1 MRFSL
6 ALREGPKIWASRTV
20 KFTLYKLASKEA
32 LIRITA
38 RCKDLRQV
46 GERFVRG
53 LALIMTAW
61 LTRFDQCFILSSR
74 WRNSHAKVLKM
85 NTNISLQ
92 KKLLSWFILHKNARS
107 DLKSMFFSL
116 TLSLPSRVVTKSR
129 YKAETHQQSD
139 HFEWLFHLL
148 SKTENRYFRTDSY
161 INVWINKVTQMSPNA
176 KTCISERQI
185 WIPVLI

>member
-1 MRFSL
+1 MLINASYFPAGEETLMPKCLKWIPTLVCKKPFLADLHCTKMLSL
-6 ALREGPKIWASRTV
+6 T
-20 KFTLYKLASKEA
+20 SKA
-32 LIRITA
+32 
-38 RCKDLRQV
+38 
-46 GERFVRG
+46 
-53 LALIMTAW
+53 
-61 LTRFDQCFILSSR
+61 
-74 WRNSHAKVLKM
+74 
-85 NTNISLQ
+85 
-92 KKLLSWFILHKNARS
+92 
-107 DLKSMFFSL
+107 MFFSL

-129 YKAETHQQSD
+129 YKAETHQLSD